1 LELRRFDI
9 GEFLEQPTRRAMH
22 ARVGCSFDIAPDQ
35 YGVPPFEPLDAFG
48 IESPHALDRNG
59 LLRVEARTL
68 AAK

>member
-35 YGVPPFEPLDAFG
+35 YGVASFEPLDTRG
-48 IESPHALDRNG
+48 MESPHVLDRHSV
-59 LLRVEARTL
+59 LRVEARTL